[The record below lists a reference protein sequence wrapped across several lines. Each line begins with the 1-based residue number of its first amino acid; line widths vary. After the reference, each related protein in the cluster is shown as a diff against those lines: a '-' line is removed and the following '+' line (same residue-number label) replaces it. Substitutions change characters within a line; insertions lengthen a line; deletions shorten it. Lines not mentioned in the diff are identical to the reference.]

1 MIHSPSL
8 LAPLARHD
16 RLNDVGEQTVVTISD
31 AFAWTHPESMPSRKA
46 AWTIAMAKR
55 AHRHADAVVVPTHA
69 TADRLAEFIDFGDR
83 IRIIG
88 GAPSTLL
95 ELRPQTA
102 MADSDGDG
110 AAHEGARGAQG
121 AGSASSFRRA
131 SLGTGVGGAIILDV
145 ELAPTRG
152 SQRRG
157 IRWVPATSTSTSG
170 ELLLILPSPT
180 L

>member
-1 MIHSPSL
+1 VV
-8 LAPLARHD
+8 ARRRASTGAGHAVERRKQGRTARDEGAAEHD
-16 RLNDVGEQTVVTISD
+16 DEARGE
-31 AFAWTHPESMPSRKA
+31 
-46 AWTIAMAKR
+46 
-55 AHRHADAVVVPTHA
+55 
-69 TADRLAEFIDFGDR
+69 
-83 IRIIG
+83 

-95 ELRPQTA
+95 ELRPQAA

-110 AAHEGARGAQG
+110 AAHEGARG